1 MSEASYLI
9 SASRLVSSP
18 IHPPFHCYYDLP
30 KTVSIPG
37 PFLFLRPS
45 HWPHVAYKVPS
56 QPAEGASSA
65 LELVPNSLS
74 RTMPTMPH
82 HTQGS
87 NNLPAV
93 PPTSRLLPTA
103 THAPLSARKPHF
115 FSWEWKHP
123 QHMNGGTMPPGSFS
137 EQLSWDLRP
146 ILLRCAISPHSP
158 SVSSAIK
165 VHRTHKRKHI
175 NAGKCSSR
183 WWVKKI
189 LTYLWD
195 FFFFMRFHLPYQAG
209 NLLLQLYIS
218 GAARVTS
225 GCQWRGRKVDI
236 F

>member
-1 MSEASYLI
+1 MLRLCLKPPTWSLLPGLSLLQSILHSTATIFYL
-9 SASRLVSSP
+9 
-18 IHPPFHCYYDLP
+18 

-74 RTMPTMPH
+74 RAMPTMPH

-93 PPTSRLLPTA
+93 PPTSRLLPTV
-103 THAPLSARKPHF
+103 THAPLSARKLH
-115 FSWEWKHP
+115 FSWEWKHA
-123 QHMNGGTMPPGSFS
+123 QHTKGGTVPPRSFS

-146 ILLRCAISPHSP
+146 ILLLCAISPHSP

-175 NAGKCSSR
+175 NAGKCNSR
-183 WWVKKI
+183 WWVKRNSH
-189 LTYLWD
+189 LFMG
-195 FFFFMRFHLPYQAG
+195 FFFFMRFHLPCQAG

-225 GCQWRGRKVDI
+225 GCQWREGK
-236 F
+236 